1 MIEDKVKIC
10 RGSQVILE
18 IPINEGAKGVFSLK
32 TSDYIIL
39 PFSLVKPVYFRMG
52 DYVDL
57 VGMYDGAAGALLAK
71 RYEITEKQ
79 MPTYNAST
87 GGYDYS
93 LKLDAYYWKWRNKIF
108 KYIPERKENEASWS
122 LTATLDVHMGVFLRN
137 LKALGYKYNG
147 IDFQVSIDNTVENK
161 AVSMTYDNM
170 NLLDALFS
178 MSSENAWNCD
188 VWVTDN
194 IIHFGRNE
202 FGDAVK
208 IERDIEAGNITR
220 NDSKGTYATRIYA
233 FGSTRNIPTNYRPSD
248 EQVVVNGVVQKRL
261 MLPSDT
267 PYIDAY
273 EEMTDDEAVEQV
285 VVFDDVYPRRVGEL
299 SNVHTRTEEIKNEDG
314 TRETVTYYR
323 YKDTGFVFKDEYN
336 LEGEKLKV
344 KFESG
349 KMNGLEFEVIFDPDH
364 KGEQLWEI
372 DRNKNYGRYL
382 PDDVIRPQD
391 GDEYVLSGFN
401 IQLVSDQYISD
412 AEKELKDKAEAY
424 IGKVV
429 NDDST
434 FHVPLRSSW
443 VHDNVKFRFFEF
455 GQRINLVD
463 PTFFADG
470 RQSRVLGWELK
481 LDMPWDTPVY
491 TVGESMPYSRIG
503 EIEDKV
509 DALTYKG
516 NTYDIIGG
524 SSIYIIRTNDVT
536 PASNSNV
543 FSALRVKNGY
553 LSKENADSSP
563 HSYTLG
569 ELNVRKGMESGESQS
584 TGEMKVEGKARFEL
598 GIEALGESTVEN
610 LTSEK
615 AQIRTIDAI
624 EINSKDIISSSVSTD
639 TLSVDGGST
648 TIGSGGIRTSLVSR
662 LQDVHLGTYMEGLAG
677 GAASGGLLTAD
688 GHGSLKSLSLSE
700 YLSVPELRYNRVT
713 VESGV
718 RWNAPGAGRILDMSH
733 DSEGYFFRLRLE
745 EGEVGSFDLHDIC
758 MGVWHFTGD
767 GSANATK
774 EEEEADSNGLTV
786 AGFATVYFTVTKVE
800 DCELDGTG
808 YANGKVYYRVR
819 GNGYD
824 LHPVANMAIV
834 AYGNFY
840 NKSRQQS
847 IYETRTF
854 RRLLYNV
861 STWDISPANVGMQT
875 GDCSNIDLETRDG
888 KVINLG
894 GYSAYLD
901 NVYFRGHIEQLDVKD
916 LTDEDN
922 LLAAKN
928 YSVELSKETDVI
940 TIDEYGNI
948 DGGLVTEE
956 ETDDG
961 IVRHFRFSCAV
972 TVRKN
977 GVLLIDNE
985 EGSPSAGRYRLTAL
999 AKGCECII
1007 SNSTL
1012 YITSVDGA
1020 RKDEPL
1026 TDDEL
1031 EAMRKLES
1039 CSVDLTVECEG
1050 EAVLQ
1055 KTFVLSF
1062 KHTSTP
1068 VISEDGFW
1076 ILDGIKTEFSS
1087 KGDDGHS
1094 PYIDEVTGTWWEWDP
1109 DKEEYHDTGLPARG
1123 ESAFTMDIDNEM
1135 TSVPVSQEGKTERLI
1150 TISFGLSCFYG
1161 SSVITPSCAITVTD
1175 PLPDGFS
1182 VNLTDASCPAVIIAE
1197 GTLLAELTELAFTA
1211 AHPSLGERKA
1221 VFSIAAVKSGGKG
1234 QDAIVQELAPSL
1246 SSLPFK
1252 RGDDGATL
1260 TPDMY
1265 SLKVQVKKT
1274 EGSAAM
1280 MQTIADS
1287 GLKVRYSTVATPSS
1301 ASAGYE
1307 VKDSGIAIFAST
1319 AANAVYLAA
1328 FNAAGALV
1336 DRETVPITR
1345 DGIKGDKGDPLTYDE
1360 LTDEQKEELRGA
1372 SGDGVQVQYSPDKS
1386 TIHTTYQ
1393 AGDKFMRTKLDS
1405 DTSWGAWIQIV
1416 GESGMPGEHTDYA
1429 FAYSSCLYVPSVTTP
1444 PSDVTAW
1451 HDTPPAAVSGKYLW
1465 VRVTPYKSNG
1475 SSLVAGTVTY
1485 ARISGEKGDK
1495 GDKGEQG
1502 TPGADA
1508 ASLHS
1513 SASSISFDG
1522 FMQSSS
1528 FYPSSTT
1535 GQLKTITFDIL
1546 KGAASTGDAK
1556 ITSVS
1561 VKVGSGSATSH
1572 TAAFSSNGIYVSGF
1586 SSSSLGVRPYST
1598 STAISRGITLTVTV
1612 SSASLNKSF
1621 TATISI
1627 ALSARGETGLQGLSG
1642 PCVRTCGLWRSGITY
1657 YNNNQFIDV
1666 VLHEGKF
1673 YKLKSGVETSSSQS
1687 PSTNTSVW
1695 EIFSSF
1701 NALATSVLLA
1711 SAGYID
1717 VLGAASLFVG
1727 KNNNGVTHNAD
1738 GTTTISTA
1746 ATGWVM
1752 NQGEIYHTQDGK
1764 KGLRLTSDG
1773 CLQDPDGLHLLVSGK
1788 ESDESNVMYKE
1799 IFADGMPYTTVYA
1812 ASGVSGKME
1821 LADEVEGLFSPW
1833 EDRRGRIAVMRLL
1846 SNTATSNATL
1856 INASPYPSGDDR
1868 IQLTAGQ
1875 TYTFSVWVKADDAIL
1890 SPLSTSD
1897 VAEIN
1902 MFTTATGTSRN
1913 TYQRVLLSSKC
1924 GQLGEWRRFS
1934 KTFSPSQDY
1943 YVSWVPLIHASEN
1956 LAANPILAG
1965 SIGWGSFGGV
1975 SGITGRAD
1983 VHESFGGLYS
1993 PWHKDGGRLLVME
2006 VLDNSLSAKGSA
2018 WMGGG
2023 TKFQVTSGST
2033 YVFSVW
2039 LKVQG
2044 DKQGIFLPPNAPIC
2058 ELAFY
2063 SSSSSSSH
2071 TSNVYVRL
2079 NNAIASVG
2087 GFTQYAVSV
2096 TATAGY
2102 AVWRPTFEV
2111 KAGMSGFFVA
2121 YAGARLQQGASL
2133 DAPSFLG
2140 MNYSGMSGAYVAYA
2154 GAVLE
2159 QAGAPSEMKPAQLL
2173 SLLQGAGVDIY
2184 GGSIVNKANRWQVQ
2198 NLRGERTMWVDDR
2211 GVVTGS
2217 GVFVNSI
2224 STIDWANDVGRDK
2237 IIVLAYD
2244 NGNAVAYLGTDS
2256 VWRHVSTG
2264 AAYDGDTSDIQTY
2277 IDVLRCGDVLK
2288 IVNLPADCLGT
2299 SGTDYRYINLPY
2311 YIDSGMQDRGWTRY
2325 GALSSSIPRRMKADE
2340 MRMLTGKR
2348 IIMHLHQANISNT
2361 YAHLA
2366 NLFYLDPTGTNVNLG
2381 YELENGIHRFKHPKV
2396 TTSGEEFSLPLNR
2409 NRVIIIECR
2418 ACLFVGGEIPGTST
2432 VVDSCSGYCWCST
2445 SHESYAEGSGIDSTW
2460 T

>member
-1 MIEDKVKIC
+1 MGMTIADKEQLLQ
-10 RGSQVILE
+10 R
-18 IPINEGAKGVFSLK
+18 
-32 TSDYIIL
+32 
-39 PFSLVKPVYFRMG
+39 
-52 DYVDL
+52 
-57 VGMYDGAAGALLAK
+57 AAVVRDETMEKANTAL
-71 RYEITEKQ
+71 
-79 MPTYNAST
+79 
-87 GGYDYS
+87 
-93 LKLDAYYWKWRNKIF
+93 
-108 KYIPERKENEASWS
+108 
-122 LTATLDVHMGVFLRN
+122 
-137 LKALGYKYNG
+137 
-147 IDFQVSIDNTVENK
+147 
-161 AVSMTYDNM
+161 
-170 NLLDALFS
+170 
-178 MSSENAWNCD
+178 
-188 VWVTDN
+188 
-194 IIHFGRNE
+194 
-202 FGDAVK
+202 
-208 IERDIEAGNITR
+208 
-220 NDSKGTYATRIYA
+220 
-233 FGSTRNIPTNYRPSD
+233 
-248 EQVVVNGVVQKRL
+248 
-261 MLPSDT
+261 
-267 PYIDAY
+267 
-273 EEMTDDEAVEQV
+273 
-285 VVFDDVYPRRVGEL
+285 RVGSL
-299 SNVHTRTEEIKNEDG
+299 
-314 TRETVTYYR
+314 
-323 YKDTGFVFKDEYN
+323 
-336 LEGEKLKV
+336 L
-344 KFESG
+344 
-349 KMNGLEFEVIFDPDH
+349 
-364 KGEQLWEI
+364 
-372 DRNKNYGRYL
+372 
-382 PDDVIRPQD
+382 
-391 GDEYVLSGFN
+391 
-401 IQLVSDQYISD
+401 
-412 AEKELKDKAEAY
+412 
-424 IGKVV
+424 
-429 NDDST
+429 
-434 FHVPLRSSW
+434 
-443 VHDNVKFRFFEF
+443 
-455 GQRINLVD
+455 
-463 PTFFADG
+463 
-470 RQSRVLGWELK
+470 
-481 LDMPWDTPVY
+481 
-491 TVGESMPYSRIG
+491 
-503 EIEDKV
+503 
-509 DALTYKG
+509 
-516 NTYDIIGG
+516 YDIIRFIG
-524 SSIYIIRTNDVT
+524 SMDIDELSE
-536 PASNSNV
+536 
-543 FSALRVKNGY
+543 FFLRKDRDDTARGKITLERGADFGKNKDAFIDG
-553 LSKENADSSP
+553 N
-563 HSYTLG
+563 
-569 ELNVRKGMESGESQS
+569 
-584 TGEMKVEGKARFEL
+584 GKAEL
-598 GIEALGESTVEN
+598 LSLLV
-610 LTSEK
+610 
-615 AQIRTIDAI
+615 RTII
-624 EINSKDIISSSVSTD
+624 ESSFVSSD
-639 TLSVDGGST
+639 ELSVDGGST
-648 TIGSGGIRTSLVSR
+648 TIGSGGIRTGLVSR

-718 RWNAPGAGRILDMSH
+718 RWNAPGAGRILDVSH

-800 DCELDGTG
+800 DYELDGTG

-847 IYETRTF
+847 VYETRTF

-861 STWDISPANVGMQT
+861 STWNISPANVGMQT

-977 GVLLIDNE
+977 GALLIDNE
-985 EGSPSAGRYRLTAL
+985 EGSPAAGRYRLTAL
-999 AKGCECII
+999 AKRCECII
-1007 SNSTL
+1007 SNSTI

-1094 PYIDEVTGTWWEWDP
+1094 PYIDGMTGTWWEWDP

-1123 ESAFTMDIDNEM
+1123 ESAFTIDIDNEM

-1182 VNLTDASCPAVIIAE
+1182 VNLTDASRPAVTIAE

-1211 AHPSLGERKA
+1211 AHLSLGERKA

-1234 QDAIVQELAPSL
+1234 QDAIIQELAPSL

-1280 MQTIADS
+1280 MQAIAES

-1345 DGIKGDKGDPLTYDE
+1345 DGI
-1360 LTDEQKEELRGA
+1360 
-1372 SGDGVQVQYSPDKS
+1372 
-1386 TIHTTYQ
+1386 
-1393 AGDKFMRTKLDS
+1393 
-1405 DTSWGAWIQIV
+1405 
-1416 GESGMPGEHTDYA
+1416 
-1429 FAYSSCLYVPSVTTP
+1429 
-1444 PSDVTAW
+1444 
-1451 HDTPPAAVSGKYLW
+1451 
-1465 VRVTPYKSNG
+1465 
-1475 SSLVAGTVTY
+1475 
-1485 ARISGEKGDK
+1485 K

-1561 VKVGSGSATSH
+1561 VKVGSGSATSY
-1572 TAAFSSNGIYVSGF
+1572 TAAFNSNGIYVSGF

-1598 STAISRGITLTVTV
+1598 SAAISRGITLTVTV

-1687 PSTNTSVW
+1687 PSANTSVW
-1695 EIFSSF
+1695 EIFSNF

-1752 NQGEIYHTQDGK
+1752 NQGEIYHTQNGK

-1799 IFADGMPYTTVYA
+1799 IFADGMPYTYA
-1812 ASGVSGKME
+1812 VGASGVGGIIE
-1821 LADEVEGLFSPW
+1821 LADDVDGLFSPW
-1833 EDRRGRIAVMRLL
+1833 EDRRGRIAVMRILY
-1846 SNTATSNATL
+1846 NTATSNASL
-1856 INASPYPSGDDR
+1856 MNAGPNLSGSDR
-1868 IQLTAGQ
+1868 MQLVAGS

-1890 SPLSTSD
+1890 SSQASSD

-1902 MFTTATGTSRN
+1902 MFAAATGDTRS
-1913 TYQRVLLSSKC
+1913 TYQRVLLSSRC
-1924 GQLGEWRRFS
+1924 GQVGEWRRFS
-1934 KTFSPSQDY
+1934 KTFTPDQSY
-1943 YVSWVPLIHASEN
+1943 YMSWLPLIHASEN
-1956 LAANPILAG
+1956 LVANPILAG
-1965 SIGWGSFGGV
+1965 IIGWSSFGGV
-1975 SGITGRAD
+1975 AGITGRAD
-1983 VHESFGGLYS
+1983 VHESFGGLHS

-2006 VLDNSLSAKGSA
+2006 VLGNSLSAKGSA

-2063 SSSSSSSH
+2063 SSSSASSH

-2096 TATAGY
+2096 TASAGY
-2102 AVWRPTFEV
+2102 AAWRPAFEV
-2111 KAGMSGFFVA
+2111 KAGMSGFFIA
-2121 YAGARLQQGASL
+2121 YAGARLQQGANL

-2159 QAGAPSEMKPAQLL
+2159 KAGAPSEMKPAQLL

-2325 GALSSSIPRRMKADE
+2325 GALSSSIPRQMKADE

-2381 YELENGIHRFKHPKV
+2381 YELENGVHRFNHPKV

-2432 VVDSCSGYCWCST
+2432 VVGSCSGYCWCST